1 MAQNGPKLTWLVIVT
16 IVMISACLF
25 AFTYFSSESEMM
37 VRKHTN
43 TKHQESPDNTDH
55 WKCSICYDKLIT
67 VKEYN
72 EHIKYHLEEIEELD
86 IEFL

>member
-1 MAQNGPKLTWLVIVT
+1 MYRYMFLYFFEALLL
-16 IVMISACLF
+16 S
-25 AFTYFSSESEMM
+25 FSSESEIT
-37 VRKHTN
+37 VRKDTN

-86 IEFL
+86 IECL